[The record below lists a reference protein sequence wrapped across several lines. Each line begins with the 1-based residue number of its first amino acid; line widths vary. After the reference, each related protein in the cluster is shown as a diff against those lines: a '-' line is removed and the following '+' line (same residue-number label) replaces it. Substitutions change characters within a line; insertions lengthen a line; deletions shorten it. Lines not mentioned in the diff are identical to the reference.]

1 MDMMLGCRVAA
12 ACDEGMLGCRVAA
25 ACDEGPLGVLLWQ

>member
-12 ACDEGMLGCRVAA
+12 ACDEEMLGCRVAA